1 MVHVSIKSW
10 NSGTVF
16 FLDSGSLV
24 WNEIMKQIE
33 ICISEKVKN
42 HPDNGF
48 RIQIQPNTLKR

>member
-1 MVHVSIKSW
+1 MYLLNHEIVVLYFSR
-10 NSGTVF
+10 
-16 FLDSGSLV
+16 DSGSLV